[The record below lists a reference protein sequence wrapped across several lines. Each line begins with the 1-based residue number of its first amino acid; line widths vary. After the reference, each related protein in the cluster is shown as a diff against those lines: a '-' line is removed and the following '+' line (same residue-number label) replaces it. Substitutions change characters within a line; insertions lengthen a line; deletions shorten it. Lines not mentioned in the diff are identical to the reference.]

1 MDAYR
6 HVERGLL
13 SFFIYPQK
21 GSKCGLHA
29 LINALTN
36 QDSGSDRHSQSEL
49 YELFKH
55 IEEGLVA
62 KERKLGVMDAKV
74 LGTDFQIQ
82 VLQMA
87 AKMLKY
93 AVSFY
98 GQGEPDVFVRSHVS
112 AGTLVAVVN
121 TGGHYVAV
129 VAKRGRF
136 FKINSM
142 GTLVEEFAE
151 SDVLTFLSLHVYITL
166 SR

>member
-13 SFFIYPQK
+13 SFFIHPQR

-36 QDSGSDRHSQSEL
+36 QDSGSDRHSQSEI
-49 YELFKH
+49 YELLKQ
-55 IEEGLVA
+55 IEEGLVVQ
-62 KERKLGVMDAKV
+62 ERKVGGKDAKV
-74 LGTDFQIQ
+74 LGTNFQIQ
-82 VLQMA
+82 VLKKA
-87 AKMLKY
+87 AEMLKY
-93 AVSFY
+93 TVSFY

-142 GTLVEEFAE
+142 GTLVEEFSE
-151 SDVLTFLSLHVYITL
+151 SDVLTFLSFHVYITL